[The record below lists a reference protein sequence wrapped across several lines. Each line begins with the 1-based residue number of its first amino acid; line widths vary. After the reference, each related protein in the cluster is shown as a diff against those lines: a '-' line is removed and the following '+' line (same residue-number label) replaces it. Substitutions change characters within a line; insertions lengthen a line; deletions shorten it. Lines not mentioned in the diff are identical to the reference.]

1 MSSWPNSLA
10 SAFWLLAAMLAMLW
24 AAPSNLSE
32 CALLQ
37 VVHSHAVNKDGS
49 RSAAML
55 LTSATVHAGAS
66 GGAVVSADGCVVG
79 ITTSNAR
86 HSASGS
92 TIPNLNF
99 AVAVDALRS
108 LWQLAAQ
115 PQGFNHTALQQL
127 DIRDEAL
134 LDIWTISRPPERPG
148 AAKGNPRLQ
157 GSARLAEL
165 LSKSRL
171 GILPTNVD
179 GATGSALPS
188 KL

>member
-1 MSSWPNSLA
+1 M
-10 SAFWLLAAMLAMLW
+10 LLSAMLTILW
-24 AAPSNLSE
+24 AAPSGLPE

-37 VVHSHAVNKDGS
+37 VVHSHVVSKAGS

-55 LTSATVHAGAS
+55 LTTATVHAGAS
-66 GGAVVSADGCVVG
+66 GGAVVSADGCIVG

-99 AVAVDALRS
+99 AVAADALRS

-115 PQGFNHTALQQL
+115 PQGLNHTALQQL
-127 DIRDEAL
+127 DIRDDAL
-134 LDIWTISRPPERPG
+134 LDIWTVSKPPERPG
-148 AAKGNPRLQ
+148 AGKEDPRLQ
-157 GSARLAEL
+157 GSARLADI

-171 GILPTNVD
+171 GLLPTTVD
-179 GATGSALPS
+179 GAIGPTLPS

>member
-1 MSSWPNSLA
+1 MHSCA
-10 SAFWLLAAMLAMLW
+10 V
-24 AAPSNLSE
+24 SE
-32 CALLQ
+32 A
-37 VVHSHAVNKDGS
+37 GS

-66 GGAVVSADGCVVG
+66 GGAVVNADGCVVG

-99 AVAVDALRS
+99 AVAVDALRP

-115 PQGFNHTALQQL
+115 PQGLNHTALRQL
-127 DIRDEAL
+127 DIRDDAL
-134 LDIWTISRPPERPG
+134 LDIWTISKPPQQPG
-148 AAKGNPRLQ
+148 AGKGNSRPQ

-165 LSKSRL
+165 LSKRRL
-171 GILPTNVD
+171 GVQRSTVD
-179 GATGSALPS
+179 GVVGPALPS

>member
-1 MSSWPNSLA
+1 M
-10 SAFWLLAAMLAMLW
+10 LLWFALLIL
-24 AAPSNLSE
+24 PE
-32 CALLQ
+32 YGLLQ
-37 VVHSHAVNKDGS
+37 VVHSHAVSKAGS

-66 GGAVVSADGCVVG
+66 GGAVVNADGCVMG

-99 AVAVDALRS
+99 AVAVNALRP
-108 LWQLAAQ
+108 LWHLASQ
-115 PQGFNHTALQQL
+115 PQGLNHTALQQL
-127 DIRDEAL
+127 DIRDDAL
-134 LDIWTISRPPERPG
+134 LDIWTISKPRQKSG
-148 AAKGNPRLQ
+148 AGKGNSRPQ

-165 LSKSRL
+165 LSKSQL
-171 GILPTNVD
+171 GLLPSIVD
-179 GATGSALPS
+179 GVVGPALPS

>member
-1 MSSWPNSLA
+1 ML
-10 SAFWLLAAMLAMLW
+10 LLALLA
-24 AAPSNLSE
+24 NLSSAPTSLPE
-32 CALLQ
+32 CMLLQ
-37 VVHSHAVNKDGS
+37 VVHSHAVSKAGS

-55 LTSATVHAGAS
+55 LTSATVHPGAS

-99 AVAVDALRS
+99 AVAADALRS

-115 PQGFNHTALQQL
+115 PQGLNHTALQQL
-127 DIRDEAL
+127 DIRDDAL
-134 LDIWTISRPPERPG
+134 LDIWTISKPPERPG
-148 AAKGNPRLQ
+148 AGKDSPRLQ
-157 GSARLAEL
+157 GSARLADL

-171 GILPTNVD
+171 GLLPTAVD
-179 GATGSALPS
+179 GAIGPTLPS